1 MIMKLYSFFNSSTS
15 YRVRIALALKGLD
28 YEYAAINLRA
38 GEQRESHYRNLS
50 PAGIV
55 PTLVDGDIKL
65 TQSLAIIDYLDQV
78 YPVPRLVPELTRL
91 RISALEIAQTIACEI
106 HPINNLRVLNY
117 LTGQLAVTADARTV
131 WYKHWVEEG
140 LAAVEDLLADGLSGD
155 YCVGD
160 AATVADCCLIPQVAN
175 ALRMG
180 CDVEKFVRIQ
190 QIYRHCISLP
200 AFIKAA
206 PHNQI
211 DFLQ

>member
-1 MIMKLYSFFNSSTS
+1 MKLYSFFNSSTS

-28 YEYAAINLRA
+28 YDYAAVDLRA
-38 GEQRESHYRNLS
+38 GEQRDSDYRKMS

-55 PTLVDGDIKL
+55 PTLVDGDIRL

-78 YPVPRLVPELTRL
+78 YPLPRLIPEATAL
-91 RISALEIAQTIACEI
+91 RMKALEISQTIACEI

-117 LTGQLAVTADARTV
+117 LTGQLAVTADAKTA

-140 LAAVEDLLADGLSGD
+140 LAAVEALLADASSGD

-160 AATVADCCLIPQVAN
+160 VATVADCCLIPQVAN

-180 CDVEKFVRIQ
+180 CDVEKFARVQ
-190 QIYRHCISLP
+190 QTYRHCISLP

-206 PHNQI
+206 PQNQI
-211 DFLQ
+211 DFRQ